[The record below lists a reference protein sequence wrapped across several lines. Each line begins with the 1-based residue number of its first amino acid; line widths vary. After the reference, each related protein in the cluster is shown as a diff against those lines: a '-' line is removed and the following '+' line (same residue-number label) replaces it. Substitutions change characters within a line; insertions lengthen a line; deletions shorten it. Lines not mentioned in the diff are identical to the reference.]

1 MDSLEDKY
9 LSDGIEIPDDDI
21 LGINQS
27 GEAAGEDPITT
38 CWTQNEVEMVLENDL
53 PRHSGR
59 SPRSP
64 RHSGHRRSSSP
75 RLSSNAQPPTKQ
87 KVNKVSGRK
96 NVPSLIFAMVE
107 GQEEP
112 VERSPRETK
121 NNTDAEEESVN
132 EVAVRRLSSA
142 GIESKLPRSKR
153 HATKHREAGPSRLL
167 HGNDREMPST
177 LVSNH
182 KDSLTTSVRDRKHP
196 QIDPAEIESRI
207 LAAAYDHESA
217 CSSTSAPSLSVYSS
231 ASSDFSLYLGRDRR
245 RNEASQRAT
254 RHTKKQLSSN
264 AYKNMRSKKRQQ
276 EITQK
281 NISRSRGLVVD
292 PDAAYVSEDD
302 DEDEFDETYDDDY
315 DDDEDYED
323 GEDDERTRTDN
334 DGEDED
340 ESSDEGSYSDDDQYD
355 DEDSVWEEKSDQR
368 HLDAYDVEDD
378 EEDLME
384 TPRPRYLRDCL
395 ELLRTPETDDHACS
409 KQESALE
416 YLPQLLQGEAKPADL
431 PDLAVPL
438 ALELMRMEDKF
449 GIKNFSERKLVS
461 VISLTSEEPLSV
473 GQRLILLLWEDIA
486 FMDRLDVLT
495 VLSESAFELSGNK
508 ELETWHKSSGK
519 E

>member
-1 MDSLEDKY
+1 M
-9 LSDGIEIPDDDI
+9 
-21 LGINQS
+21 
-27 GEAAGEDPITT
+27 
-38 CWTQNEVEMVLENDL
+38 
-53 PRHSGR
+53 
-59 SPRSP
+59 
-64 RHSGHRRSSSP
+64 
-75 RLSSNAQPPTKQ
+75 
-87 KVNKVSGRK
+87 
-96 NVPSLIFAMVE
+96 
-107 GQEEP
+107 
-112 VERSPRETK
+112 
-121 NNTDAEEESVN
+121 
-132 EVAVRRLSSA
+132 
-142 GIESKLPRSKR
+142 
-153 HATKHREAGPSRLL
+153 
-167 HGNDREMPST
+167 
-177 LVSNH
+177 
-182 KDSLTTSVRDRKHP
+182 
-196 QIDPAEIESRI
+196 
-207 LAAAYDHESA
+207 
-217 CSSTSAPSLSVYSS
+217 
-231 ASSDFSLYLGRDRR
+231 
-245 RNEASQRAT
+245 
-254 RHTKKQLSSN
+254 
-264 AYKNMRSKKRQQ
+264 
-276 EITQK
+276 
-281 NISRSRGLVVD
+281 VD

-449 GIKNFSERKLVS
+449 GIKNFSERKLIS